1 MKAWAEGEPSR
12 LGSWARTVFRAPVTR
27 PGDATERAAE
37 RAAEPGVDRASPTAR
52 APGRAP
58 DVGTPP
64 WGAGRALTPAERRE
78 HEPRLGAALTDAR
91 VHEGP
96 APARWARA
104 LGARA
109 FSIGRD
115 VVLGDRDSNV
125 MAHELAHVV
134 AARGG
139 AAPVIARVA
148 LSAADFEALADSL
161 HDAITTATADEELVY
176 VALQKL
182 ERNATAITTLRTTY
196 RTRHSADLVT
206 ALRGRLS
213 GSGLNLA
220 LALLGV
226 ALPRGTAAPVAASPP
241 GTPAQY
247 EAVARAIHTALTAT
261 TVTGEPVY
269 GALLPLNRD
278 ATRVATL
285 KTTYATL
292 FTTGLEADLTAHLSG
307 ADLSYALYLLNAPGP
322 ATPHTP
328 SRIPARP
335 GPGVQPATAPPA
347 VTGGTVSVGTQ
358 TPYTSS
364 TGTSA
369 TFSFGVGYSGGLS
382 TDTRVLQFI
391 WRDLLVTN
399 ASGTRSLPGTVS
411 TDLPPYPLT
420 IVDPATLVPAATPS
434 RAVDSPS
441 SAASPFYDES
451 RPGSSFR
458 DASSVAVY
466 DAPTTLRTRVAA
478 EFAAGATRVVTRAHF
493 DVYLIRDFSAIYH
506 VEIVVEHVHASA
518 TAHSTNRTVVS
529 TGAVSSLPAAMR
541 TVLVARYPSFA
552 YIR

>member
-12 LGSWARTVFRAPVTR
+12 LGSWARTLLRAPVTR

-37 RAAEPGVDRASPTAR
+37 RGAEPAADGASATAR
-52 APGRAP
+52 AQGRAP
-58 DVGTPP
+58 DTGTPP

-78 HEPRLGAALTDAR
+78 HEPRLGTALTDAR

-109 FSIGRD
+109 FSVGRD
-115 VVLGDRDSNV
+115 VVLGDRDANV

-148 LSAADFEALADSL
+148 LAAADFEALADSL

-182 ERNATAITTLRTTY
+182 ERDATAVTTLRTTY

-226 ALPRGTAAPVAASPP
+226 ALPRGTAAPIAAAPP
-241 GTPAQY
+241 ATPAQY
-247 EAVARAIHTALTAT
+247 EAVARTVRTALTAT

-269 GALLPLNRD
+269 GALLPLDRD
-278 ATRVATL
+278 ATRVTTL

-322 ATPHTP
+322 ATPHSP
-328 SRIPARP
+328 ARIPARP

-364 TGTSA
+364 SGTAA

-382 TDTRVLQFI
+382 ADTRMLQFI
-391 WRDLLVTN
+391 WREIIVTN
-399 ASGTRSLPGTVS
+399 AAGTTAPLAGTV
-411 TDLPPYPLT
+411 TTTGVPYALT
-420 IVDPATLVPAATPS
+420 TTPS
-434 RAVDSPS
+434 SPTRRVDSNS
-441 SAASPFYDES
+441 TTTPFYDES
-451 RPGSSFR
+451 HSSSTFR
-458 DASSVAVY
+458 DATSVATY
-466 DAPTTLRTRVAA
+466 DAPSTIGAMVDAQ
-478 EFAAGATRVVTRAHF
+478 FAAGATRVVSREHF
-493 DVYLIRDFSAIYH
+493 DIFLIRDFSTIYQ
-506 VEIVVEHVHASA
+506 VVIDIEHVQTSPAPGP
-518 TAHSTNRTVVS
+518 TNRTVVS
-529 TGAVSSLPAAMR
+529 TGPVSSLPSAMR
-541 TVLVARYPSFA
+541 TALLARYPSFA